1 MICTLIIV
9 AMIIYRI
16 YSYNRSISKNFSKN
30 LFHNQYQ
37 MKYIIY
43 TKQVIIQQFKTSWK
57 ILLKYFIIIIDKN

>member
-30 LFHNQYQ
+30 LFHKQYQ